1 MEHEVRRLEG
11 LGQLGFGFQV
21 CTREERGNRDEAE
34 LFVDPE
40 PRELFVGARRLDVY
54 LRESGLGWVIKLAGL
69 LGELDLSLL
78 TRAYQP
84 TGRKAFHPRTMLG
97 LIVYGILGRQW
108 SLRELEALARRD
120 VGAWWLCGGHQP
132 DHSTIGKFIE
142 LHAEVLS
149 EEFFVALVRH
159 LAVRLRLGPTVVAG
173 DGTVIEAAASCYR
186 LLRAEAAQQVA
197 EAAQTEAAVEP
208 GNAQLK
214 RKAELAAAAAQLG
227 AKRVARRWAYS
238 GGDAAA
244 VKVSIAEPEAVY
256 QRSKDG
262 TNRLSYKPVVLA
274 SADGLIVGQRVEP
287 SSERAAVA
295 PALGQHMAVFGCA
308 PPTLL
313 LDGGFASNTLWLALV
328 EAGIDLL
335 CPSGRTETEGDWQ
348 KRSSRPGKFSK
359 RVFRYDSERDVYH
372 CPAGRELIFA
382 TAQRDAV
389 GRRYREYL
397 GRQCEGCPL
406 RSQCTDAVRGRK
418 LKRYEGEELRE
429 LMAEVLSHPAAR
441 AKYRRRQAIV
451 EPCFAEL
458 RERQGLRRFHRRGLN
473 AVRAEFA
480 LHCIAFNLKRAV
492 GHSLLV
498 VVVLLPSGRFSTA
511 PRTLFSAALY
521 ESAA

>member
-21 CTREERGNRDEAE
+21 CTREERGNWDEAE
-34 LFVDPE
+34 RFVDPE

-69 LGELDLSLL
+69 LGELDFSLL

-97 LIVYGILGRQW
+97 LIVYGILSRQW

-149 EEFFVALVRH
+149 EESFVALVRH
-159 LAVRLRLGPTVVAG
+159 LAARLRLGPTVVAG

-186 LLRAEAAQQVA
+186 LLRAEAAQQAA

-244 VKVSIAEPEAVY
+244 VKVSITEPEAVY

-262 TNRLSYKPVVLA
+262 TTRLSYKPVVW
-274 SADGLIVGQRVEP
+274 
-287 SSERAAVA
+287 RAR
-295 PALGQHMAVFGCA
+295 MA
-308 PPTLL
+308 
-313 LDGGFASNTLWLALV
+313 
-328 EAGIDLL
+328 
-335 CPSGRTETEGDWQ
+335 
-348 KRSSRPGKFSK
+348 
-359 RVFRYDSERDVYH
+359 
-372 CPAGRELIFA
+372 
-382 TAQRDAV
+382 
-389 GRRYREYL
+389 
-397 GRQCEGCPL
+397 
-406 RSQCTDAVRGRK
+406 
-418 LKRYEGEELRE
+418 
-429 LMAEVLSHPAAR
+429 
-441 AKYRRRQAIV
+441 
-451 EPCFAEL
+451 
-458 RERQGLRRFHRRGLN
+458 
-473 AVRAEFA
+473 
-480 LHCIAFNLKRAV
+480 
-492 GHSLLV
+492 
-498 VVVLLPSGRFSTA
+498 
-511 PRTLFSAALY
+511 
-521 ESAA
+521 